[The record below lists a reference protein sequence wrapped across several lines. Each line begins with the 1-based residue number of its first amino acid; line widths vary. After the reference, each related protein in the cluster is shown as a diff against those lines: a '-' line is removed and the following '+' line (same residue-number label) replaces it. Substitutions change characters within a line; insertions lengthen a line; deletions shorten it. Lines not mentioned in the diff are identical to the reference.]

1 MRRLLARVPLL
12 ARFSLLS
19 LLMVALLGLAVGV
32 ALHLRV
38 QHRAVAEAERLAV
51 ALAATSGR
59 WALTPQDMAAPVSP
73 ERASQLDAEL
83 SKPLDA
89 AGVAAVMVF
98 NDAGT
103 VIYATDHAQI
113 GDRSAEAAALAQ
125 SGRVR
130 REMGRGTGDDGQ
142 GERTLSV
149 YVPFATAVNG
159 PTDGVL
165 EVYLPYAPV
174 SSAIAHDTW
183 ILAGLL
189 ALGLL
194 ILWVT
199 LFRIVSTASR
209 RLHRQ
214 AREDHLTGLP
224 NRTELH
230 AAGRKLLTGASESSM
245 AALLLIDLDR
255 FKEINDTLGHE
266 QGDALLCE
274 VADRLRTAV
283 RPDDL
288 LARLGGDEFAILVTD
303 LPHRGATA
311 EVADRIGSALTRP
324 FHLAGVA
331 LELDA
336 SIGIALAPDHGSD
349 VATLLQRADVAMYGA
364 KQAGARIETYDRA
377 RDPYSPERLQLVS
390 ELRQAIEREE
400 FVLHF
405 QPKIAVASGEVTGA
419 EALVRW
425 DHPTRGLLGP
435 IEFVPLAERTG
446 IIGALTRW
454 VLDAALEQCAAW
466 RDEGLELPVAVNL
479 SGTDV
484 LDAGLA
490 DMVADALERAGV
502 PGHLL
507 ACEISEHTV
516 LADPRRA
523 AESLSRLRTMG
534 VRLSLDD
541 FGQGQSSLS
550 YLKRLPLDELKI
562 DRSFVMG
569 MEDDASDAAIVR
581 ATIDL
586 GRGLGLR
593 VVAEGVE
600 SDEVLA
606 DLAALS
612 CDVAQGFGLSRPLP
626 AAELEAWLLDRAIA
640 PAGQTA

>member
-19 LLMVALLGLAVGV
+19 LLMVALIGLAVGV

-38 QHRAVAEAERLAV
+38 EHRAVKEAERLAV
-51 ALAATSGR
+51 ALAGTTGR
-59 WALTPQDMAAPVSP
+59 WALTPLDMAAPVDAA
-73 ERASQLDAEL
+73 RASQLDAEL
-83 SKPLDA
+83 SQPLEA
-89 AGVAAVMVF
+89 AGVEAVKVF

-103 VIYATDHAQI
+103 VVYATDHDLI
-113 GDRSAEAAALAQ
+113 GERSEEAAELAA
-125 SGRVR
+125 SGAVR
-130 REMGRGTGDDGQ
+130 REMGQGTSDDGS
-142 GERTLSV
+142 GARTLSV
-149 YVPFATAVNG
+149 YVPFSTAVRG

-165 EVYLPYAPV
+165 EVHLPYAPV
-174 SSAIAHDTW
+174 AAAIAHDTW
-183 ILAGLL
+183 ILVGLL

-194 ILWVT
+194 VLWAV
-199 LFRIVSTASR
+199 LYRIVATASR

-230 AAGRKLLTGASESSM
+230 AAGRALLAGTAEGRL

-266 QGDALLCE
+266 QGDALLRE
-274 VADRLRTAV
+274 VADRLRGAV

-288 LARLGGDEFAILVTD
+288 LARLGADEFAILVTD

-311 EVADRIGSALTRP
+311 EVADRVGAALRRP

-336 SIGIALAPDHGSD
+336 SIGIALAPDHGTD
-349 VATLLQRADVAMYGA
+349 VATLLQRADVAMDGA
-364 KQAGARIETYDRA
+364 KRGGARIETYDRS
-377 RDPYSPERLQLVS
+377 RDPYSPERLQLVA
-390 ELRQAIEREE
+390 ELRRAIEREE

-405 QPKIAVASGEVTGA
+405 QPKIAVATGEVTGA

-425 DHPTRGLLGP
+425 EHPTRGLLGP

-446 IIGALTRW
+446 VIGALTRW
-454 VLDAALEQCAAW
+454 VLDAALAQCAAW
-466 RDEGLELPVAVNL
+466 RDEGLELPVAVTL
-479 SGTDV
+479 SGADV

-490 DMVADALERAGV
+490 DMVADALERAGL

-523 AESLSRLRTMG
+523 ADSLGRLRAMG

-569 MEDDASDAAIVR
+569 MEADASDAAIVR

-600 SDEVLA
+600 NDVVLA

-626 AAELEAWLLDRAIA
+626 ADELERWLLGRAIA
-640 PAGQTA
+640 PAAQTV